1 MIIQFAHSVDQEI
14 VERTLIVTPGH
25 LSTYDRDSL
34 EVSKR
39 TLAKFTALV
48 FIGWIAKEIQ

>member
-1 MIIQFAHSVDQEI
+1 MIIQFAYSVDQEI

-34 EVSKR
+34 EVSKM

-48 FIGWIAKEIQ
+48 FIG